1 MDALGKQALNESATD
16 ETLSLGHDD
25 DSGPVRV
32 QDHYALNLFAGI
44 HCLLA
49 HIDRLSAVGGESV
62 EQHFSRYPY
71 LREYHRQILLVMPGT
86 LDWAE
91 GRQWWRANLRDIAEQ
106 GRNHLPLKALGQQL
120 RFGHETIMALMLAG
134 LVEEDSRFGTLFADL
149 QQPLGYRRPML
160 ETLGHVVAGVDALP
174 QLSPWDVCSPLLA
187 TGLVQADNTRLPR
200 SEWVLKVDP
209 ELWDLI
215 RTGQPGVNGKRLKFI
230 AHGQLT
236 PLDDVIV
243 DHAFQRRLK
252 GIPSLFRQG
261 RVRTLVLRAPE
272 GSHSVEVAGAVAQ
285 ALGRNVVV
293 QGAGPEK
300 PEAEE
305 TLGIACTLLNAM
317 PVYPLDLDPGETAP
331 LPGLAGYGGPAI
343 VILGNEGGL
352 DTTEAGQLITL
363 TLPGPDYPQR
373 IRLWERYLNG
383 SRIEKLEAVARRFRL
398 PGAFIEQVAGMAIN
412 NVALE
417 GRPLLTPDDIR
428 RAARNLNHQKLDTL
442 ADPLEARGSWS
453 QLISAAATSEKL
465 HELEQRCH
473 YRERLQDHLGPAFG
487 NSSNCGVRALFTG
500 RSGTGKTLAARILA
514 AELGMDIYRVDLAS
528 IVNKYIGET
537 EKNLN
542 KVLTRAE
549 ALDVVLLLDEGDS
562 LLGGRTEV
570 KNANDRYANLETNYL
585 LQRLENYQGIILVTT
600 NLSDNIDKAFQRR
613 MDIVIPF
620 FQPQMDQRLAIFHL
634 HLPPDHRVDD
644 LFLEKVSR
652 HCALMGGQ
660 IRNVCLHASL
670 VALDEGV
677 SVSDEQ
683 LDFALRSEYRKNGGT
698 YPLTRH
704 HSAAFN
710 DGGMGAFTNALSQH
724 Y

>member
-1 MDALGKQALNESATD
+1 MDALGEQLLHESEAN
-16 ETLSLGHDD
+16 ETLSSGQDD
-25 DSGPVRV
+25 DSGTVRL

-62 EQHFSRYPY
+62 EQHFSRYPF

-86 LDWAE
+86 LDWPE
-91 GRQWWRANLRDIAEQ
+91 GRQWWRANLRNIAEQ
-106 GRNHLPLKALGQQL
+106 CRNHLPLKALGQQL
-120 RFGHETIMALMLAG
+120 QFRHETIMALMLAG

-160 ETLGHVVAGVDALP
+160 ESLGHVVAGEDAVP

-215 RTGQPGVNGKRLKFI
+215 RTGQPGVNGKRLTVI
-230 AHGQLT
+230 SHGQLT
-236 PLDDVIV
+236 LFNDVIV
-243 DHAFQRRLK
+243 DHTFQQRLA

-272 GSHSVEVAGAVAQ
+272 GSHSVEVSGAVAQ
-285 ALGRNVVV
+285 ALGKNLVVHV
-293 QGAGPEK
+293 AGPEK
-300 PEAEE
+300 AEADE
-305 TLGIACTLLNAM
+305 TLGISCTLLNAM
-317 PVYPLDLDPGETAP
+317 PVYKLDPGPGETAP
-331 LPGLAGYGGPAI
+331 LPALAGYGGPMI
-343 VILGNEGGL
+343 IILGNEGGL
-352 DTTEAGQLITL
+352 DTAEAGQLINL
-363 TLPGPDYPQR
+363 TMPAPDYHQR
-373 IRLWERYLNG
+373 IRLWKRYLNG
-383 SRIEKLEAVARRFRL
+383 SRIENLDSVARRFRL
-398 PGAFIEQVAGMAIN
+398 PGAFIEQVAGMTIN
-412 NVALE
+412 DVALE
-417 GRPLLTPDDIR
+417 GRRVVGLDDIR
-428 RAARNLNHQKLDTL
+428 GAARNLNHQKLDAL
-442 ADPLEARGSWS
+442 ADPLEAKGSWS
-453 QLISAAATSEKL
+453 QLISAPAMSEKL
-465 HELEQRCH
+465 QELEQRCL

-487 NSSNCGVRALFTG
+487 NSANCGVRALFTG

-549 ALDVVLLLDEGDS
+549 ALDVMLLLDEGDS

-585 LQRLENYQGIILVTT
+585 LQRLEHYQGIILVTT

-613 MDIVIPF
+613 MDIVVPF
-620 FQPQMDQRLAIFHL
+620 FQPRMEQRLDIFQL
-634 HLPPDHRVDD
+634 HLPSEHRVDD
-644 LFLEKVSR
+644 LFLEKAAK

-670 VALDEGV
+670 VALDEGGAMT
-677 SVSDEQ
+677 SEH
-683 LDFALRSEYRKNGGT
+683 LEFALRSEYRKNGGT
-698 YPLTRH
+698 YPLSSH
-704 HSAAFN
+704 DPAVFN
-710 DGGMGAFTNALSQH
+710 DGGMSAFANALSQH